1 MPPKKKDAVIS
12 EAKTENS
19 VTPNWML
26 KATRTAEWTQG
37 QDLEASEI
45 DVIKYGTSKRGFNSM
60 TVFHKASS
68 KTLTLNMN
76 EILGECEARY
86 SALLDLVFTKNGE
99 RYTWLGKAKIGFNA
113 GMVFFEPLTA

>member
-1 MPPKKKDAVIS
+1 MAT
-12 EAKTENS
+12 KTKSANQAQVETANS

-26 KATRTAEWTQG
+26 KPTRTAEWTQG

-86 SALLDLVFTKNGE
+86 STLLDLVFTKNGE